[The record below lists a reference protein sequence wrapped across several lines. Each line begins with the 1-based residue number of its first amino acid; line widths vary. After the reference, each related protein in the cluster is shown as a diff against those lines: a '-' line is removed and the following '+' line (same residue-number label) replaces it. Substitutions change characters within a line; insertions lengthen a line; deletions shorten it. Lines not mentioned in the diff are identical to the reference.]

1 MTDSDELPWNSMSI
15 KLPAEAFVSGGFFD
29 ERLRFTARVGRGALR
44 VSVTSTEPWLSFV
57 PQSFAIAAGGVV
69 DAEVVV
75 DVAAAK
81 RMVEGGRP
89 PLGELQI
96 TFTQQNAAGVRV
108 ERTASLPVQLP
119 VAVCPS
125 CKRVLHI
132 PSHLGAKPPTV
143 CMHCFERLRPCP
155 QCGVLNTW
163 RVRAC
168 LVSPNHIIRA
178 SEDWVTLGGNSGHTG
193 KADVPLGAGALIW
206 QYPITLHTNPLRRL
220 QWSSLVTAFGVVYAA
235 STTGDGEHLL
245 HAFDVESGTPIWDSY
260 VLPAPVH
267 PDRGGVCVV
276 GDLIVAGLVNGSVV
290 AIDAIRGTRRWMIDV
305 GGSVYGSVIPLDL
318 AHVAVPVADGIH
330 AGRLVVLTTD
340 GGRIKF
346 EVPLTGRP
354 ECTPAAAANVI
365 VVHDDTGGVL
375 AVNASTGVTLWYAQL
390 ADSFDAAPVIADGV
404 VYSGGHD
411 GILRALQRDNG
422 TLIWQSPVL
431 GGAITGTPSIAD
443 SVVAVPTVDGLCLVS
458 RETGQPVQRT
468 SRGPVR
474 AQPIVAPDGFLFA
487 GRDARLHRLAAG
499 MSVDDVY
506 DAGGGGPQVSVPMA
520 YADGNV
526 FVATTRGVL
535 YALRMT
541 GVL

>member
-1 MTDSDELPWNSMSI
+1 MTESDELPWNSMSI
-15 KLPAEAFVSGGFFD
+15 KLPAEAFVSGGVFE
-29 ERLRFTARVGRGALR
+29 ERLRFNARVGAGALR
-44 VSVTSTEPWLSFV
+44 VSITQSEPWLSVV
-57 PQSFAIAAGGVV
+57 PQSFALAAGEVM
-69 DAEVVV
+69 DADVMV
-75 DVAAAK
+75 DVATAK
-81 RMVEGGRP
+81 RMVEAGRP

-96 TFTQQNAAGVRV
+96 AFTQQNAAGVRV
-108 ERTASLPVQLP
+108 ERLSTLSVQLP

-163 RVRAC
+163 RVRTC
-168 LVSPNHIIRA
+168 LVSPKHTIRA
-178 SEDWVTLGGNSGHTG
+178 SDDWVTLGGNSAHTG
-193 KADVPLGAGALIW
+193 NADVPLGAGALIW
-206 QYPITLHTNPLRRL
+206 QFPLTLNTNPLRRL
-220 QWSSLVTAFGVVYAA
+220 QWSSVVTAFGVVYAA

-245 HAFDVESGTPIWDSY
+245 HGFDVESGTPIWDPFA
-260 VLPAPVH
+260 LPAPVH
-267 PDRGGVCVV
+267 PDRGGVCVD
-276 GDLIVAGLVNGSVV
+276 GDMVVAGLVSGSVV
-290 AIDAIRGTRRWMIDV
+290 AIDAIRGTRRWMVDI
-305 GGSVYGSVIPLDL
+305 GGSVYGSVIPLNL
-318 AHVAVPVADGIH
+318 AAVAVPVADGVH
-330 AGRLVVLTTD
+330 SGRLVVLTTD
-340 GGRIKF
+340 GGRIKY
-346 EVPLTGRP
+346 EVPLPGRP
-354 ECTPAAAANVI
+354 ECTPAAAENSI

-375 AVNASTGVTLWYAQL
+375 AINATTGDTNWYTQL
-390 ADSFDAAPVIADGV
+390 ADSFDAAPVISNGV

-411 GILRALQRDNG
+411 GILRALDLRDG
-422 TLIWQSPVL
+422 QLLWQSPVL
-431 GGAITGTPSIAD
+431 GGAITGTPSIGD
-443 SVVAVPTVDGLCLVS
+443 SVIAVPTVEGLCLVS
-458 RETGQPVQRT
+458 RDTGQPVQRT

-499 MSVDDVY
+499 MAVDDVY

-526 FVATTRGVL
+526 FAATTRGVL

>member
-1 MTDSDELPWNSMSI
+1 MSI

-29 ERLRFTARVGRGALR
+29 EMLGFHAAPGRGALR
-44 VSVTSTEPWLSFV
+44 VVVTATEPWLSFV
-57 PQSFAIAAGGVV
+57 PQTFALAAGENIAANVTV
-69 DAEVVV
+69 DI
-75 DVAAAK
+75 AAAK

-89 PLGELQI
+89 PIAELQV
-96 TFTQQNAAGVRV
+96 TFEQQNTAGVRV
-108 ERTASLPVQLP
+108 ERTANIPVQLP
-119 VAVCPS
+119 VAVCPC

-132 PSHLGAKPPTV
+132 PSHRGAKPPTV

-155 QCGVLNTW
+155 HCGVLNTW
-163 RVRAC
+163 RVRTC
-168 LVSPNHIIRA
+168 LVNPNHIIRA
-178 SEDWVTLGGNSGHTG
+178 SEDWVTLGGNSQHTSN
-193 KADVPLGAGALIW
+193 ADVPLGAGALIW
-206 QYPITLHTNPLRRL
+206 QFPMMLHTNPLRRL
-220 QWSSLVTAFGVVYAA
+220 QWSSVVTAFGVVYAA

-245 HAFDVESGTPIWDSY
+245 HAFDVESGTPIWDPY
-260 VLPAPVH
+260 VLSAPVH
-267 PDRGGVCVV
+267 PDRGGVCIV
-276 GDLIVAGLVNGSVV
+276 GELVVAGLVNGSVL
-290 AIDAIRGTRRWMIDV
+290 AIDAIRGTRRWLVDI
-305 GGSVYGSVIPLDL
+305 GGSVYGSVIPLNL
-318 AHVAVPVADGIH
+318 AAVAVPVADGIH

-354 ECTPAAAANVI
+354 ECTPAAADNTI

-375 AVNASTGVTLWYAQL
+375 AVNASTGDTLWYTQL
-390 ADSFDAAPVIADGV
+390 ADCFDAAPVIADRV

-411 GILRALQRDNG
+411 GILRALNITSG
-422 TLIWQSPVL
+422 TLIWESPVL

-443 SVVAVPTVDGLCLVS
+443 SVIAVPTVEGLCLVS

-499 MSVDDVY
+499 MAVDDVY

-526 FVATTRGVL
+526 FLATTRGVL

>member
-1 MTDSDELPWNSMSI
+1 MSI

-29 ERLRFTARVGRGALR
+29 ERLRFTALHDRGALR
-44 VSVTSTEPWLSFV
+44 VSVTSTEPWLSLV
-57 PQSFAIAAGGVV
+57 PQSFGLAAGETL

-96 TFTQQNAAGVRV
+96 AYTQQNTAGVRV
-108 ERTASLPVQLP
+108 ERSSTLSVQLP
-119 VAVCPS
+119 VAVCPT

-163 RVRAC
+163 RVRTC
-168 LVSPNHIIRA
+168 LVSSKHIIRA
-178 SEDWVTLGGNSGHTG
+178 SDDWVTLGGNSAHTG
-193 KADVPLGAGALIW
+193 NADAPLGAGALIW
-206 QYPITLHTNPLRRL
+206 QFPLTLHTNPLRRM

-245 HAFDVESGTPIWDSY
+245 HAFDVESGTPIWDPY
-260 VLPAPVH
+260 ALPAPVH

-276 GDLIVAGLVNGSVV
+276 GDLVVAGLVSGSVV
-290 AIDAIRGTRRWMIDV
+290 AVDAIRGTRRWKVDI

-318 AHVAVPVADGIH
+318 SAVAVPVADGVH
-330 AGRLVVLTTD
+330 SGRLVVLTTD

-346 EVPLTGRP
+346 EVPLSGRP
-354 ECTPAAAANVI
+354 ECTPAAGENAI

-375 AVNASTGVTLWYAQL
+375 AIDASTGDTNWYTQL
-390 ADSFDAAPVIADGV
+390 ADSFDAAPVISKGV

-411 GILRALQRDNG
+411 GILRSLNLSDGR
-422 TLIWQSPVL
+422 LLWQSPVL

-443 SVVAVPTVDGLCLVS
+443 SVIAVPTVEGLCLVS

-499 MSVDDVY
+499 MAVDDVY

>member
-1 MTDSDELPWNSMSI
+1 MTESDELPWNSMSI

-29 ERLRFTARVGRGALR
+29 EMLGFHAASGRGALR
-44 VSVTSTEPWLSFV
+44 VAVTATEPWLSFV
-57 PQSFAIAAGGVV
+57 PQTFALAAGESIAANVTV
-69 DAEVVV
+69 DI
-75 DVAAAK
+75 AAAK

-89 PLGELQI
+89 PIGELQV
-96 TFTQQNAAGVRV
+96 TFEQQNKAGVRV
-108 ERTASLPVQLP
+108 ERTANIPVQLP
-119 VAVCPS
+119 VAICPC

-132 PSHLGAKPPTV
+132 PSHRGAKPPTV

-155 QCGVLNTW
+155 HCGVLNTW
-163 RVRAC
+163 RVRTC
-168 LVSPNHIIRA
+168 LVSPSHIIRA
-178 SEDWVTLGGNSGHTG
+178 SEDWVTLGGNSQHTSN
-193 KADVPLGAGALIW
+193 ADVPLGAGALIW
-206 QYPITLHTNPLRRL
+206 QFPMMLNTNPLRRF
-220 QWSSLVTAFGVVYAA
+220 QWSSVVTAFGVVYAA
-235 STTGDGEHLL
+235 STTGDGGHLL
-245 HAFDVESGTPIWDSY
+245 HAFDVESGTPIWDPY
-260 VLPAPVH
+260 VLSAPVH
-267 PDRGGVCVV
+267 PDRGGVCIV
-276 GDLIVAGLVNGSVV
+276 GELVIAGLVNGSVL
-290 AIDAIRGTRRWMIDV
+290 AIDAIRGTRRWLVDI
-305 GGSVYGSVIPLDL
+305 GGSVYGSVIPLNL
-318 AHVAVPVADGIH
+318 AAIAVPVADGIH

-354 ECTPAAAANVI
+354 ECTPAAADNTV

-375 AVNASTGVTLWYAQL
+375 AINASTGDTLWYTQL

-411 GILRALQRDNG
+411 GIVRALNITSG
-422 TLIWQSPVL
+422 KLIWESPVL

-443 SVVAVPTVDGLCLVS
+443 SVIAVPTVEGLCLVS

-499 MSVDDVY
+499 MAVDDVY

-526 FVATTRGVL
+526 FLATTRGVL

>member
-1 MTDSDELPWNSMSI
+1 MSI

-44 VSVTSTEPWLSFV
+44 VSVTTTEPWLSFV

-96 TFTQQNAAGVRV
+96 AFTQQNAAGVRV

-163 RVRAC
+163 RVRTC

-193 KADVPLGAGALIW
+193 NADVPLGAGALIW

-220 QWSSLVTAFGVVYAA
+220 QWSSVVTAFGVVYAA

-245 HAFDVESGTPIWDSY
+245 HAFDVESGTPIWDPY

-276 GDLIVAGLVNGSVV
+276 GDFIVAGLVSGSVV
-290 AIDAIRGTRRWMIDV
+290 AIDAIRGTRRWMVDI
-305 GGSVYGSVIPLDL
+305 GGSVYGSAIPIGHT
-318 AHVAVPVADGIH
+318 AVAVPVADGIH

-354 ECTPAAAANVI
+354 ECTPAEGENVI

-390 ADSFDAAPVIADGV
+390 ADSFDAAPVIADGI

-411 GILRALQRDNG
+411 GILRAVALESGN
-422 TLIWQSPVL
+422 LLWQSPVL

>member
-1 MTDSDELPWNSMSI
+1 MTELDELPWNSMSI
-15 KLPAEAFVSGGFFD
+15 KLPAEAFVSGGFFN
-29 ERLRFTARVGRGALR
+29 EQLRFTARAGRGALR
-44 VSVTSTEPWLSFV
+44 VSVTATEPWLSFV
-57 PQSFAIAAGGVV
+57 PQSFAVAAGEVI
-69 DAEVVV
+69 DADVVV
-75 DVAAAK
+75 DIAAAK

-96 TFTQQNAAGVRV
+96 TFDQQNSAGVRV
-108 ERTASLPVQLP
+108 ERTSTIPVQLP
-119 VAVCPS
+119 VAVCPC

-132 PSHLGAKPPTV
+132 PSHKGAKPPTV

-163 RVRAC
+163 RVRTC
-168 LVSPNHIIRA
+168 IVSPTHIIRA
-178 SEDWVTLGGNSGHTG
+178 SEDWVTLGGNSKHTSN
-193 KADVPLGAGALIW
+193 ADVPLGAGALIW
-206 QYPITLHTNPLRRL
+206 QYPVTLHTNPLRRL
-220 QWSSLVTAFGVVYAA
+220 QWSSVVTAFGVVYAA

-245 HAFDVESGTPIWDSY
+245 HAFDVESGTPIWDPY
-260 VLPAPVH
+260 VLSAPVH
-267 PDRGGVCVV
+267 PDRGGVCIV
-276 GDLIVAGLVNGSVV
+276 GELVVAGLVNGSVLAV
-290 AIDAIRGTRRWMIDV
+290 DAIRGTRRWMVDV

-318 AHVAVPVADGIH
+318 VNVAVPVADGIH

-340 GGRIKF
+340 GGRIKY

-354 ECTPAAAANVI
+354 ECTPAAGENTI
-365 VVHDDTGGVL
+365 IVHDDTGGVL
-375 AVNASTGVTLWYAQL
+375 AINASTGDTRWYTQVT
-390 ADSFDAAPVIADGV
+390 DSFDAAPVIGRGV

-411 GILRALQRDNG
+411 GILRALMLDNG
-422 TLIWQSPVL
+422 TLLWESPVL

-443 SVVAVPTVDGLCLVS
+443 SVLAVPTVEGLCLVS

-487 GRDARLHRLAAG
+487 GRDARLQRLAAG
-499 MSVDDVY
+499 MAVDDVY

-520 YADGNV
+520 YADGCV
-526 FVATTRGVL
+526 FLATTRGVL

>member
-1 MTDSDELPWNSMSI
+1 MTESDELPWNSMSI

-29 ERLRFTARVGRGALR
+29 ERLRFTARMGRGALR
-44 VSVTSTEPWLSFV
+44 VTVSASESWLSFV
-57 PQSFAIAAGGVV
+57 PAAFALAAGETM
-69 DAEVVV
+69 DANVVV

-81 RMVEGGRP
+81 RLVEGGRP
-89 PLGELQI
+89 PLGELHI
-96 TFTQQNAAGVRV
+96 HFSEQNAAGVRV
-108 ERTASLPVQLP
+108 EKSASLPVQLP

-163 RVRAC
+163 RVRKC
-168 LVSPNHIIRA
+168 IVSSNHVIRA
-178 SEDWVTLGGNSGHTG
+178 SDDWVTLGGNSQHTSN
-193 KADVPLGAGALIW
+193 ADVPLGAGALIW
-206 QYPITLHTNPLRRL
+206 QYPLTLHTNPLRRL
-220 QWSSLVTAFGVVYAA
+220 QWTSLVTAFGVLYAA

-245 HAFDVESGTPIWDSY
+245 HAFDVESGTPIWDPY
-260 VLPAPVH
+260 VLQAPVH

-276 GDLIVAGLVNGSVV
+276 DDMVVAGLVSGSVLAV
-290 AIDAIRGTRRWMIDV
+290 DAIRGTRRWMVDI
-305 GGSVYGSVIPLDL
+305 GGSVYGSAVPLNL
-318 AHVAVPVADGIH
+318 ATVAIPVADGIH
-330 AGRLVVLTTD
+330 AGRLVILTTD

-346 EVPLTGRP
+346 EVPLSGRP
-354 ECTPAAAANVI
+354 ECTPAAGENTI

-375 AVNASTGVTLWYAQL
+375 AVNASTGATLWYTQL
-390 ADSFDAAPVIADGV
+390 ADSFDAAPVIASGV

-411 GILRALQRDNG
+411 GILRALELSTG
-422 TLIWQSPVL
+422 TLIWESPVL
-431 GGAITGTPSIAD
+431 GGAITGTPSISD
-443 SVVAVPTVDGLCLVS
+443 SVLAVPTVDGLCLVS
-458 RETGQPVQRT
+458 RDTGQPVQRT

-499 MSVDDVY
+499 MAIDDVY

-526 FVATTRGVL
+526 FLATTRGVV